1 MKKPSGVTGNEDCVA
16 SGHPCS
22 FTRVQLVLEL
32 RPFYPICR
40 ITVVNPIGQF
50 LSILRIVS
58 TKPSSE
64 ESQKFRL
71 FSLSKAQ
78 GVRLQFR

>member
-1 MKKPSGVTGNEDCVA
+1 MKKTSGVARKKNCVPG
-16 SGHPCS
+16 GHPCS
-22 FTRVQLVLEL
+22 FTGVQLVLEL

-40 ITVVNPIGQF
+40 ITVVNPIRQF
-50 LSILRIVS
+50 LPILRIVS

-64 ESQKFRL
+64 ESQQFRL